1 MPLSPTQSRRFV
13 ILFVAAMI
21 GLAVLATV
29 LITRGWGDKEL
40 QEQVSDLEGER
51 RSQMPRLND

>member
-13 ILFVAAMI
+13 MLFVGLML

-29 LITRGWGDKEL
+29 LITRGWGDQDL
-40 QEQVSDLEGER
+40 QDRVSEIEGER
-51 RSQMPRLND
+51 RSQMPRLDQ